1 LYEIDP
7 LVERIAR
14 DPEYFTYLRD
24 CLPEARVI
32 LGDARLS
39 LSRAARRYDLI
50 VLDAYSS
57 DAIPVHLLTREA
69 LGLYLDRLAPAGV
82 LAFHISNQHLDLE
95 PVLADLARDAG
106 LVALLQVD
114 THVTPAERAGG
125 KLPSRW
131 AVMARRPA
139 DLGAL
144 TSDARWAPP
153 RASADGRVWTD
164 DFSSVLGG
172 LRWR

>member
-1 LYEIDP
+1 
-7 LVERIAR
+7 
-14 DPEYFTYLRD
+14 
-24 CLPEARVI
+24 
-32 LGDARLS
+32 
-39 LSRAARRYDLI
+39 
-50 VLDAYSS
+50 
-57 DAIPVHLLTREA
+57 
-69 LGLYLDRLAPAGV
+69 V

-131 AVMARRPA
+131 AVMARGRG
-139 DLGAL
+139 DLGPLA
-144 TSDARWAPP
+144 TDARWVPP
-153 RASADGRVWTD
+153 RAPAGERLWTD
-164 DFSSVLGG
+164 DFSSVLGV